1 MLVPLSYNLR
11 SLWVRRAATLLTILG
26 IGATVA
32 IVSGVLALQQGFK
45 TMFTS
50 GGRDDLVVFLRPG
63 ATGETDSIFRRD
75 LGLRLVNTLSEIEVT
90 DGVPQA
96 SMECYLAVLYDKVS
110 GGKTNVPL
118 RGVQPATFALRG
130 DEIRIVEG
138 RNFAPGSDEV
148 IVGKSLVG
156 RIQNCHVD
164 DVIVLNTTP
173 FRVVGVFEHDGAFA
187 SEIWGDL
194 ERFLPTL
201 GRYGPNRV
209 IARVKPGTVIG
220 DVDAEGGPEAGSL
233 AARLEDDREV
243 PAKVMSERKFLESQ
257 TLAMS
262 AVLLVLAQF
271 LGVIMG
277 AAAILTATN
286 TMLSAVAARTHE
298 IGILLAM
305 GYRPVPIFLSF
316 QLEALFLGLLGGA
329 VGCLFSLPFNGIET
343 GTMNFQT
350 FTEFAFAFRVTPR
363 VLVTAV
369 LFALVLGMLG
379 GAWPAWRAARL
390 KPTTALRQG

>member
-1 MLVPLSYNLR
+1 MLVPLTYNLR

-32 IVSGVLALQQGFK
+32 IVSGVLALQQGFS

-75 LGLRLVNTLSEIEVT
+75 LGLRLVNTLSEIEV
-90 DGVPQA
+90 GPGGPQA
-96 SMECYLAVLYDKVS
+96 SMECYLAVLHDKVS

-118 RGVQPATFALRG
+118 RGVQPETFELRG

-138 RNFAPGSDEV
+138 RNFIPGSDEV
-148 IVGKSLVG
+148 IVGQSLVG
-156 RIQNCHVD
+156 RIQDCQVD

-173 FRVVGVFEHDGAFA
+173 FRVVGVFAHEGAFA

-209 IARVKPGTVIG
+209 IARIKPGTVIG
-220 DVDAEGGPEAGSL
+220 DVDAEGGPEPGSL
-233 AARLEDDREV
+233 AARLENDREV
-243 PAKVMSERKFLESQ
+243 PAKVMSERRFLESQ
-257 TLAMS
+257 TQAMS
-262 AVLLVLAQF
+262 TVLMYLAKF

-316 QLEALFLGLLGGA
+316 QFEALVLGLCGGA

-350 FTEFAFAFRVTPR
+350 FTEFAFAFRVTPT

-369 LFALVLGMLG
+369 AFSLLLGLLG

-390 KPTTALRQG
+390 SPTTALRQG